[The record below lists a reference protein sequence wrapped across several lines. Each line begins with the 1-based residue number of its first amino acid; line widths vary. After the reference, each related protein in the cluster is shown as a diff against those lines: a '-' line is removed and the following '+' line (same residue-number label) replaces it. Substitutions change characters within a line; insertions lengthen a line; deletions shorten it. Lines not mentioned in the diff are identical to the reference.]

1 MQTAEEKFDSLLNDH
16 KEYNEGAYDFIYDAL
31 DYTQKYIIRDKTKQA
46 NAKEFSE
53 GFRLYAI
60 NKFGCLAKTVLN
72 EWGIKTTDDIGNI
85 VFNLVEY
92 NLMGREENDKIE
104 NFRNLY
110 DFDKVFNLKPKFLYD
125 YERKE
130 WKVEY
135 IEKNN

>member
-72 EWGIKTTDDIGNI
+72 EWGIKTTDDIENI
-85 VFNLVEY
+85 
-92 NLMGREENDKIE
+92 
-104 NFRNLY
+104 RNLY
-110 DFDKVFNLKPKFLYD
+110 DFDKVFNLKPKFSYN
-125 YERKE
+125 YGRKK
-130 WKVEY
+130 WKVSY
-135 IEKNN
+135 IQKN